1 MNGLKNLK
9 LEIQNLK
16 ISTFGKIQL
25 MGESRQTGNQNLVEM
40 LGNGVKIEDNT
51 IYIYLMLLKLT

>member
-16 ISTFGKIQL
+16 IFTFGKIQL
-25 MGESRQTGNQNLVEM
+25 MEKSLQIGNLNLVEM
-40 LGNGVKIEDNT
+40 LGNGVKRENNI
-51 IYIYLMLLKLT
+51 IYIYMM